1 MLQTDNTIGI
11 SNSGGKLGNK
21 ARGILRQENLN
32 TKSDKYRELDRGDD
46 LGFLSQVAGLYGGL
60 FVVSLLWT
68 NYWLGLAVGVL
79 GAFLVVALVLSL
91 EDVDKTKVE
100 DKWVREKISGLEG
113 EIKDLKTQLKALEE
127 RRGKIEL
134 L

>member
-11 SNSGGKLGNK
+11 SNSEGKLGNK

-79 GAFLVVALVLSL
+79 GAFLVVALALSL

-113 EIKDLKTQLKALEE
+113 EIKDLKAQLKALEE